1 MASWYVSFIYC
12 IYRTDRQTIHALHSD
27 KQNPQDDQQ
36 LALEK
41 FRQVTNAYEILSDE
55 KERQWYD
62 SRLRR
67 QQKSSKSSHTTQGP
81 PDVFSEVAT
90 ALFERE
96 YMTGHFSS
104 FDTFA
109 PLLQKIAIL
118 ENGQYPDY
126 EECPVQ
132 MFYAEWGS
140 FATSLDFA
148 WVTDTISATQKV
160 DRRVRRA
167 IDQEIA
173 KERKQARREYNENI
187 RIFIEFIKK
196 RDPKYRAWHALHTRE
211 KEEKEAAARREK
223 EEREKAKK
231 ERKNKM
237 CPLEIIEDEI
247 EEEEELHDVWYCPA
261 CEKYFKSSGSFSSH
275 EKSKKHMKNVEIMKQ
290 VLLLEDQDLS
300 SAFGSDDTRLEEE
313 APQASN
319 GSDTR
324 PSSPP
329 PSSVVSTAS
338 DNRLEADEQ
347 TEAPGSQKMEKKQNK
362 KKRRDKTKVKKK
374 VGTLA
379 CNVCSA
385 EFTSRNQLFKHIKET
400 GHACSQPLII

>member
-1 MASWYVSFIYC
+1 
-12 IYRTDRQTIHALHSD
+12 
-27 KQNPQDDQQ
+27 
-36 LALEK
+36 
-41 FRQVTNAYEILSDE
+41 
-55 KERQWYD
+55 
-62 SRLRR
+62 
-67 QQKSSKSSHTTQGP
+67 
-81 PDVFSEVAT
+81 
-90 ALFERE
+90 
-96 YMTGHFSS
+96 MTGHAS
-104 FDTFA
+104 FDAFA

-132 MFYAEWGS
+132 IFYAEWGS
-140 FATSLDFA
+140 FATSLDFT

-187 RIFIEFIKK
+187 RIFIEFMKK
-196 RDPKYRAWHALHTRE
+196 RDLKYRAWHALHTKE

-223 EEREKAKK
+223 EEREKAKR

-237 CPLEIIEDEI
+237 GPVEFIEEEEL

-290 VLLLEDQDLS
+290 VLLLEDQDLVVS
-300 SAFGSDDTRLEEE
+300 SAV
-313 APQASN
+313 

-324 PSSPP
+324 SEKEAPQSNNNSSDTKPSPSP
-329 PSSVVSTAS
+329 PSSVESIAS
-338 DNRLEADEQ
+338 DSRLEADKQKEV
-347 TEAPGSQKMEKKQNK
+347 ACSQKMEKKQNK

-400 GHACSQPLII
+400 GHASSQPHISTI